1 MGTNSDDKRAVLVEK
16 RKKIDAKLK
25 ALDNRR
31 KTEERKA
38 LTRRK
43 IIVGGAVLA
52 HASQHPEFALV
63 LRQALN
69 LAITSERDREALA
82 DILGPL
88 TPESPK
94 S

>member
-1 MGTNSDDKRAVLVEK
+1 MGTKSDDARAALVEK

-25 ALDNRR
+25 ALDN
-31 KTEERKA
+31 KQKAEERKA

-52 HASQHPEFALV
+52 HASLHPEFAVILSE
-63 LRQALN
+63 ALN
-69 LAITSERDREALA
+69 LAVTSERDREALS

-88 TPESPK
+88 KPDNPAP
-94 S
+94 